1 MGDSLGSAHKQLNI
15 LYARISDWIGP
26 ACRSG
31 VGDQRGD
38 RMKKARPLSGKSAIG
53 KEIIYFDSIASTNDK
68 AFEIGRQRENPEGIV
83 VVANM
88 QTHGKGRL
96 GRKWVSPPGLNLYFT
111 VLLKPLLTPGE
122 SLMLIL
128 AAAVAVTT
136 AIRKHTGLEA
146 WIKWPNDILINGKKA
161 CGILTETKSGRDG
174 INLIAIGIG
183 INVNMPLDA
192 LADDIKPLAT
202 SLKIESGSTIEKDK
216 MLGQVLAEF
225 EDAYK
230 NLLTGDKRALIN
242 GWLRL
247 NCTIGSK
254 VVVKGHDKT
263 LSGIAVGINDKGE
276 LLVRLSSG
284 EVKSVCAGD
293 VTILKN

>member
-1 MGDSLGSAHKQLNI
+1 MS
-15 LYARISDWIGP
+15 
-26 ACRSG
+26 
-31 VGDQRGD
+31 
-38 RMKKARPLSGKSAIG
+38 KKTRPLSGESVGADNPQPATGKFAGNTGGLFKCAVIG
-53 KEIIYFDSIASTNDK
+53 REIIYFNSIVSTNDK

-83 VVANM
+83 VVADM

-96 GRKWVSPPGLNLYFT
+96 GRRWISPPGLNLYFT
-111 VLLKPLLTPGE
+111 VLLKPLLTPEE
-122 SLMLIL
+122 SLMLVL

-136 AIRKHTGLEA
+136 AIRKYTGLDA

-161 CGILTETKSGRDG
+161 CGILTETKSGGDG
-174 INLIAIGIG
+174 INLVAIGIG
-183 INVNMPLDA
+183 INVNMPLNA
-192 LADDIKPLAT
+192 FADDIKPLAT
-202 SLKIESGSTIEKDK
+202 SLKIESGSTLERDK
-216 MLGQVLAEF
+216 ILGQVLAEL
-225 EDAYK
+225 EHAYK

-254 VVVKGHDKT
+254 VAVGSRDGV
-263 LSGIAVGINDKGE
+263 LSGIAAGINDKGE

-284 EVKSVCAGD
+284 EVKTVCAGD